1 MTKPRTVLILLLAC
15 IAQFMLVV
23 DDTITNIALPTIA
36 HDLHFSVA
44 NLSWVVNAYLLTFGG
59 LLLVGGRLADRF
71 GPRRMFS
78 LALAGFA
85 VASIVSGL
93 AGSSEVLVGARAV
106 QGAFGALLSPAALAL
121 LLAASPESEARR
133 RALAV
138 WAGLLGL
145 GAATGLLAGGALVQ
159 LLSWRWI
166 FFVNAPVAGLA
177 LLAVPRVIPADVRTG
192 RRAAPNLAGAGLA
205 TFALLL
211 LVYTVVQT
219 DRYAWTSAHTLGGL
233 AAVLA
238 LGIAFA
244 MLERRSDSPLLP
256 RELLART
263 TALRADLVV
272 FLAAA
277 GLLAMFFFMTLYLQR
292 VLGYG
297 PLQTGVSFLPFS
309 GAMAIASGAMGSLP
323 QRVDVRL
330 PIVAGCIL
338 GAVGLWLMSDLTPA
352 SAYVSGVL
360 PALAITG
367 FGLGLAFVPVMG
379 VGTGDAE
386 ERDGG
391 LASGL
396 MTTAQQIGGAIG
408 IAALITVA
416 DTQRS
421 HALAAGAHAASALT
435 DGFAAAFHVEAGIF
449 VAAALIALVLLG
461 RARSAVA
468 AGRAG
473 SREVPAAG

>member
-1 MTKPRTVLILLLAC
+1 MAKPRTALILLLAC

-23 DDTITNIALPTIA
+23 DDTITNVALPTIA
-36 HDLHFSVA
+36 RDLGFSVA

-71 GPRRMFS
+71 GPRRMFALS
-78 LALAGFA
+78 LAGFA
-85 VASIVSGL
+85 AASIVSGL
-93 AGSSEVLVGARAV
+93 SGSPGVLVGARAV
-106 QGAFGALLSPAALAL
+106 QGACGALLSPAALAL
-121 LLAASPESEARR
+121 LLAASPDGEARR

-159 LLSWRWI
+159 LVSWRWI
-166 FFVNAPVAGLA
+166 FFVNAPVAALA
-177 LLAVPRVIPADVRTG
+177 LLAVPRVMPADTRTG

-205 TFALLL
+205 TLALLL

-219 DRYAWTSAHTLGGL
+219 DHHAWTSAATLGGL
-233 AAVLA
+233 ALVLVM
-238 LGIAFA
+238 GIVFA
-244 MLERRSDSPLLP
+244 ALERRSDSPLLP
-256 RELLART
+256 PELLART
-263 TALRADLVV
+263 TALRADLIV

-309 GAMAIASGAMGSLP
+309 GAMAIGSGAMGNLP
-323 QRVDVRL
+323 QRVDVRI
-330 PIVAGCIL
+330 PIVIGCLL
-338 GAVGLWLMSDLTPA
+338 GAAGLWLMSDLTPA
-352 SAYVSGVL
+352 GAYASGVL

-416 DTQRS
+416 GTRTS
-421 HALAAGAHAASALT
+421 HAVAAGAHQASALT
-435 DGFAAAFHVEAGIF
+435 DGFSAAFHVEAGIF
-449 VAAALIALVLLG
+449 VAAALLALVLLG
-461 RARSAVA
+461 RTRAVRAPAPEPGSVA
-468 AGRAG
+468 AAR
-473 SREVPAAG
+473 

>member
-1 MTKPRTVLILLLAC
+1 
-15 IAQFMLVV
+15 
-23 DDTITNIALPTIA
+23 
-36 HDLHFSVA
+36 
-44 NLSWVVNAYLLTFGG
+44 
-59 LLLVGGRLADRF
+59 
-71 GPRRMFS
+71 
-78 LALAGFA
+78 
-85 VASIVSGL
+85 VSGL
-93 AGSSEVLVGARAV
+93 AGSPELLVGARAV
-106 QGAFGALLSPAALAL
+106 QGACGALLSPAALAL
-121 LLAASPESEARR
+121 LLAASPEGEARR

-145 GAATGLLAGGALVQ
+145 GATTGLLAGGALVQ
-159 LLSWRWI
+159 LASWRWI
-166 FFVNAPVAGLA
+166 FFINAPVAAVA
-177 LLAVPRVIPADVRTG
+177 LLAVPRVIPRDVRTG

-205 TFALLL
+205 TLALLL
-211 LVYTVVQT
+211 LVYTVVAT
-219 DRYAWTSAHTLGGL
+219 DHHAWTSPRTLGGL
-233 AAVLA
+233 ALVLVLGVVFA
-238 LGIAFA
+238 L
-244 MLERRSDSPLLP
+244 LERRSDSPLLP

-272 FLAAA
+272 FFAAA

-309 GAMAIASGAMGSLP
+309 GAMAIASGAMGNLP

-330 PIVAGCIL
+330 PIIAGCLL
-338 GAVGLWLMSDLTPA
+338 GAAGLWLMSGLTPT
-352 SAYVSGVL
+352 SAYVTGVL

-416 DTQRS
+416 DTHTA
-421 HALAAGAHAASALT
+421 HAVAAGAHQAGALT
-435 DGFAAAFHVEAGIF
+435 AGFSAAFHVEAGIF
-449 VAAALIALVLLG
+449 VAAALLAGVALG
-461 RARSAVA
+461 RAREASA
-468 AGRAG
+468 
-473 SREVPAAG
+473 RESHTRPAASAPRPTT